1 MLPPLLVLEPWP
13 LPPLAPQTRPSGT
26 QTEPQC
32 EPPTSVGIILPE
44 TGQFLL
50 LCSLQL
56 WQQLQC
62 CRQTY
67 AKVPLFFI
75 HFTSFLWKH
84 LAANDMFWE
93 ANSYKWVLALRY
105 SRQYSI
111 GIFLEWRCWARCCK
125 GGPEVFSSW
134 SLALCLHRCCRGHWV
149 LTLVGWGMQ
158 HGQIEMCD
166 HGIGCHQWL
175 RNQICGSS
183 LH

>member
-13 LPPLAPQTRPSGT
+13 LPLLALQTRPSGT

-75 HFTSFLWKH
+75 HFTSFLWKQF
-84 LAANDMFWE
+84 AANDMFWE
-93 ANSYKWVLALRY
+93 ANSYK
-105 SRQYSI
+105 
-111 GIFLEWRCWARCCK
+111 
-125 GGPEVFSSW
+125 
-134 SLALCLHRCCRGHWV
+134 
-149 LTLVGWGMQ
+149 
-158 HGQIEMCD
+158 
-166 HGIGCHQWL
+166 
-175 RNQICGSS
+175 
-183 LH
+183 